1 MKKVLLTLGLALTS
15 PLLMAQSSTDDS
27 KDQKSTQSATPAT
40 PAIPATPA
48 SPAVGQ
54 PEVSG
59 PTTNEEGDTSG
70 SAKSGRQS
78 VGATGNKD
86 TKSAKTRTRNDFG
99 TLDSNGDNKISQDE
113 LKVNATL
120 GARFSEADVNSDGSL
135 SRGEFS
141 RLETNKVTGSGTNSG
156 RDSMGKD
163 IEKQEQT
170 EGSDRT
176 DKDDQLN
183 RNLPGQ

>member
-1 MKKVLLTLGLALTS
+1 MKKLVLTLGLVLTS
-15 PLLMAQSSTDDS
+15 PLLLAQTSTDDS
-27 KDQKSTQSATPAT
+27 KKDNSTQPAT
-40 PAIPATPA
+40 PAVPATPA
-48 SPAVGQ
+48 SPALGQ

-59 PTTNEEGDTSG
+59 PTKNEDGSTSG

-78 VGATGNKD
+78 VGATGNQD

-99 TLDSNGDNKISQDE
+99 SLDSNGDNKISQDE
-113 LKVNATL
+113 LKVNVSL
-120 GARFSEADVNSDGSL
+120 GARFKEADANSDGSL

-141 RLETNKVTGSGTNSG
+141 KLEAGKATGGTNSG
-156 RDSMGKD
+156 RDEKGRD
-163 IEKQEQT
+163 IEKQPVT

>member
-1 MKKVLLTLGLALTS
+1 MKKLVLTLGLVLTS
-15 PLLMAQSSTDDS
+15 PLLLAQNSTDDD
-27 KDQKSTQSATPAT
+27 KNKQSAT

-48 SPAVGQ
+48 TPASSAVGE
-54 PEVSG
+54 PKVEG
-59 PTTNEEGDTSG
+59 PTTTDEGQTSG
-70 SAKSGRQS
+70 SARSGKQS
-78 VGATGNKD
+78 AGATGNPN

-99 TLDSNGDNKISQDE
+99 SLDSNGDNKISQDE
-113 LKVNATL
+113 LKVNVQL
-120 GARFSEADVNSDGSL
+120 GARFSEADANSDGSL

-141 RLETNKVTGSGTNSG
+141 KLETGKITGSPSSTG
-156 RDSMGKD
+156 RDSKGRD
-163 IEKQEQT
+163 SEKQETT

>member
-15 PLLMAQSSTDDS
+15 PLLMAQTSTGGS
-27 KDQKSTQSATPAT
+27 NTQKSTQPATPAT
-40 PAIPATPA
+40 PATPA

-54 PEVSG
+54 PDVKG
-59 PTTNEEGDTSG
+59 PTTSEDGQASG
-70 SAKSGRQS
+70 AAKSGRQS
-78 VGATGNKD
+78 VGATGNQD
-86 TKSAKTRTRNDFG
+86 TKSAKTRTRSGFSG
-99 TLDSNGDNKISQDE
+99 LDANGDNKISQDE
-113 LKVNATL
+113 MKANAEL
-120 GARFSEADVNSDGSL
+120 SGRFGEADTNSDGAL

-141 RLETNKVTGSGTNSG
+141 RLEAGKAPVGTNSG
-156 RDSMGKD
+156 RDSKGRD
-163 IEKQEQT
+163 AEKQERT